1 MLVDFAEQADRMQ
14 ADFELADFELGDLA
28 EPVGS
33 TVQEG

>member
-1 MLVDFAEQADRMQ
+1 VLVDFAEQADRMQ